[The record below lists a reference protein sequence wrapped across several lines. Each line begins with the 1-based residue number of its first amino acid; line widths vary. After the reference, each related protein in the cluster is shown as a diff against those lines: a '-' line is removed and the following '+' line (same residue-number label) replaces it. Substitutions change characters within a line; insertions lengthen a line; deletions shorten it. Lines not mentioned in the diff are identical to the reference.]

1 MTMNNN
7 EKGLLEGQFFW
18 LVDGLNEMLEEAN
31 PNEDEY
37 ATLNNVDMDR
47 LSECVQLMCVVTN
60 QLK

>member
-18 LVDGLNEMLEEAN
+18 LVEGLNEMLVEAN

>member
-1 MTMNNN
+1 MNNE
-7 EKGLLEGQFFW
+7 EKELLESKFFW

-31 PNEDEY
+31 PNEGEY

-47 LSECVQLMCVVTN
+47 LSECVQLICVVTS

>member
-1 MTMNNN
+1 MSNN

-18 LVDGLNEMLEEAN
+18 LVGGLNEMLVEAN

-60 QLK
+60 KLK

>member
-1 MTMNNN
+1 MMMSNS

-18 LVDGLNEMLEEAN
+18 LVGGLNEMLEEAN

-37 ATLNNVDMDR
+37 ATLDNVDMDR

>member
-1 MTMNNN
+1 MNNS
-7 EKGLLEGQFFW
+7 EKGLLEGKFFW
-18 LVDGLNEMLEEAN
+18 LVEGLNEMLEEAN

-47 LSECVQLMCVVTN
+47 LSKCVQLMCVVTN